1 VSQPKPGAAKP
12 PVASPGPPPIRELRG
27 PNFRLT
33 LPAGWSDRSLYSAS
47 LQTPEGLQA
56 TITVVTRL
64 LPQGGDLAAYAEDQA
79 RQLAGQLPDFEAIK
93 SERRM
98 LGTRAC
104 QCVQFRWKPD
114 GSDPVRQ
121 SQWYVQN
128 LNLVYTITAT
138 VPEAASRD
146 IETRLANI
154 IGAFVPV
161 E

>member
-27 PNFRLT
+27 PNFRLA

-47 LQTPEGLQA
+47 LQTPDGHQA
-56 TITVVTRL
+56 TITVVVQL
-64 LPQGGDLAAYAEDQA
+64 FPQGGDLASYVEDQA
-79 RQLAGQLPDFEAIK
+79 RQLAGQLPDYEAIK

-98 LGTRAC
+98 LGTRSC

-128 LNLVYTITAT
+128 LNLVFTITAT
-138 VPEAASRD
+138 VPEGAPRD
-146 IETRLANI
+146 IETQLAII
-154 IGAFVPV
+154 IGSFVPV
-161 E
+161 A